1 MRLMSAIVLLLM
13 SGCSAVHS
21 DDANYKVLIHGNEE
35 CNYDYGVEDFCD
47 EYNQISYK
55 NTDKTVNFDKDKV
68 LVVPKDNFGYLVVI
82 NPETQIAYPFGYLVN
97 YKKLIF
103 SKNSNEFCIEEIS
116 PLIVMRIVDTS
127 VLSLLKTTLSVFTML
142 LASI

>member
-13 SGCSAVHS
+13 SGCSSVHS

-55 NTDKTVNFDKDKV
+55 KTDKTINFDTDKV
-68 LVVPKDNFGYLVVI
+68 LVFPEDNFGYLVVI

-97 YKKLIF
+97 YKKLSF
-103 SKNSNEFCIEEIS
+103 SKDSNEFCIEGDIS
-116 PLIVMRIVDTS
+116 AYRDEDSGYFCFEFTEKNFERIYDATR
-127 VLSLLKTTLSVFTML
+127 
-142 LASI
+142 

>member
-35 CNYDYGVEDFCD
+35 CKYDYGVEDFCD

-55 NTDKTVNFDKDKV
+55 NTDKTVNFAKDKV
-68 LVVPKDNFGYLVVI
+68 LVFPEDNFGYLVVI

-97 YKKLIF
+97 YKKTNF
-103 SKNSNEFCIEEIS
+103 F
-116 PLIVMRIVDTS
+116 
-127 VLSLLKTTLSVFTML
+127 
-142 LASI
+142 